1 MEYLFLLVSLLFGEF
16 LRMRHVLMS
25 TEVHLKVQMAHLSL
39 VVGFVVCFLVCFVVY
54 FLLLAWTDQ
63 EFPPE

>member
-1 MEYLFLLVSLLFGEF
+1 
-16 LRMRHVLMS
+16 MRHVLMS